1 MDTVK
6 CDRCGQQISSGEEM
20 DYYGQQLCEE
30 CYMQALSPARACD
43 PWAVR
48 SAQVL
53 SEFNDAYSDLSQSQT
68 RILQVLR
75 DTGGVE
81 PVDLAQQM
89 NMKLPDLERELATL
103 RHMEKIRAKM
113 QAGRKIIC
121 LWES

>member
-81 PVDLAQQM
+81 PVDLAQ
-89 NMKLPDLERELATL
+89 
-103 RHMEKIRAKM
+103 
-113 QAGRKIIC
+113 
-121 LWES
+121 